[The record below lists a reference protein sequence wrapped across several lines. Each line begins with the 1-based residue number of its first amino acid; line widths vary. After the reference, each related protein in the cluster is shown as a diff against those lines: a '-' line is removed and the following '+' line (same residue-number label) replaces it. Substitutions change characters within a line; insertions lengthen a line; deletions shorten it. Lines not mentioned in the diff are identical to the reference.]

1 MYIKCQVCGSKCKN
15 VNHLIFL
22 GLYGAWWLSVTK
34 KKKIIEWLYVRSLVL
49 SSLLMSMPGDVW
61 IASLEII
68 HMFLVTSQWLCSK
81 APWSACI
88 IDCLPEVGVLLRE
101 LKSLSDLVYTL
112 GFLYKGNYLSYIWP
126 VSYADIATLV
136 HNYSWKR
143 ECTFSWCVLVSIW
156 ENLNQ

>member
-34 KKKIIEWLYVRSLVL
+34 KKKNNRVAVCQKPSAVIPADEYAWRCLNCFIGDYSYVSGYITVTLQQSTVICMYNRLPSRGRCAAAWTEVALR
-49 SSLLMSMPGDVW
+49 PG
-61 IASLEII
+61 I
-68 HMFLVTSQWLCSK
+68 
-81 APWSACI
+81 
-88 IDCLPEVGVLLRE
+88 
-101 LKSLSDLVYTL
+101 YTGL
-112 GFLYKGNYLSYIWP
+112 LYKGNYLSYIWP